1 MKAMR
6 LAEFGS
12 PENLRL
18 EEAPDPEL
26 RKGHVV
32 IRVKATGIN
41 PADLVRMSGRYPQP
55 LPLPYIPGT
64 DVAGEVEAI
73 GAGVSHVRVGERV
86 FGRSLNGG
94 GYAEKACLPTNEI
107 FQLPENLSFAEGAAI
122 PVPFYTAYVAL
133 HHKAQIQ
140 SDETVL
146 ISAGGG
152 GVGVAAIQLA
162 KAAGARLITT
172 VGSQEKAERTKELGA
187 DVALNY
193 KEQDFVAEV
202 QKLTDGKG
210 VDVIIENVAA
220 DNFAKDFSALG
231 RHGRIVLI
239 GTGTGKAPESTFM
252 TGAAL
257 FKEVS
262 IYGMALS
269 NSVALIPDIA
279 NALIPL
285 FADQKVKAMVYK
297 SYPLVEA
304 QQALLD
310 LVAGKVFGKLVLA
323 P

>member
-107 FQLPENLSFAEGAAI
+107 FQLPENLSFAEGAGQRSRSRSTPPMSLFI
-122 PVPFYTAYVAL
+122 T
-133 HHKAQIQ
+133 
-140 SDETVL
+140 
-146 ISAGGG
+146 
-152 GVGVAAIQLA
+152 
-162 KAAGARLITT
+162 RLKF
-172 VGSQEKAERTKELGA
+172 SQMRP
-187 DVALNY
+187 Y
-193 KEQDFVAEV
+193 
-202 QKLTDGKG
+202 
-210 VDVIIENVAA
+210 
-220 DNFAKDFSALG
+220 
-231 RHGRIVLI
+231 
-239 GTGTGKAPESTFM
+239 
-252 TGAAL
+252 
-257 FKEVS
+257 
-262 IYGMALS
+262 
-269 NSVALIPDIA
+269 
-279 NALIPL
+279 
-285 FADQKVKAMVYK
+285 
-297 SYPLVEA
+297 
-304 QQALLD
+304 
-310 LVAGKVFGKLVLA
+310 
-323 P
+323 

>member
-12 PENLRL
+12 PANLRL

-26 RKGHVV
+26 REGHVV

-41 PADLVRMSGRYPQP
+41 PADLVRMSGKYPQP

-73 GAGVSHVRVGERV
+73 GAGVGHVRVGERV

-94 GYAEKACLPTNEI
+94 GYAEKACLPTNET
-107 FQLPENLSFAEGAAI
+107 FSLPTNLSFAEGAAI

-133 HHKAQIQ
+133 HHKAQLKEG
-140 SDETVL
+140 ETVL

-162 KAAGARLITT
+162 KAAGARVITT

-187 DVALNY
+187 DIALNY
-193 KEQDFVAEV
+193 KEQDFAAEV
-202 QKLTDGKG
+202 QSLTDGKG

-220 DNFAKDFSALG
+220 DNFAQDFTALG
-231 RHGRIVLI
+231 QHGRIVLI

-257 FKEVS
+257 FKEAT
-262 IYGMALS
+262 IYGMALP
-269 NSVALIPDIA
+269 NSVTLIPDIA
-279 NALIPL
+279 KALISL
-285 FADQKVKAMVYK
+285 FAVERIKAMVYK
-297 SYPLVEA
+297 SYPLMEA
-304 QQALLD
+304 QQALQD
-310 LVAGKVFGKLVLA
+310 LVAGKVFGKLVLVS
-323 P
+323 